1 MFCSLIVI
9 LFLFLLLKLQKSD
22 NLETELRKL
31 KKELE
36 HEKVENCSK
45 SHNWTFCFSDVSSY
59 EQIKLVFLSFLHAT
73 YSWSFFFSVVPLPL
87 VVHGFKVVLSMY
99 LFGNKKF
106 NCISCTIH
114 LFMGYTP
121 LLTI

>member
-73 YSWSFFFSVVPLPL
+73 YSGSFFFLL
-87 VVHGFKVVLSMY
+87 CLCLW
-99 LFGNKKF
+99 LFMGSKLYCPCICLATKKI